1 MVEVLENWPK
11 KVYLASPRG
20 FCAGVIRAIE
30 ALRKVQELNADQ
42 TVYSYHEIIHN
53 THVVNDFEESGVKF
67 VNSVNDVPEGA
78 PLVFS
83 AHGVSP
89 KIIAEAEQRKLLVVD
104 ATCPLVSKTHTEAR
118 RFLDESRTVL
128 YIGHAGHD
136 ETEGTLGFAPEV
148 RLIEKV
154 EDIEKIEVPDPDKV
168 ALITQTT
175 LSMDDAA
182 NIRNSILKRFPNLVE
197 PSRLDICFAT
207 QNRQDGVKELIKRG
221 SEAIVVCGSPTSS
234 NSTRLK
240 EVALSYGA
248 ESFFVDEVGQ
258 LEPKKFN
265 SFKTVGLT
273 SGASAPE
280 DKFLEIVEFF
290 KSRGS
295 VIETIVVTDD
305 ENNRTFPLPK
315 NLN

>member
-1 MVEVLENWPK
+1 METVSDWPA

-20 FCAGVIRAIE
+20 FCAGVVMAIE
-30 ALRKVQELNADQ
+30 TLKEVQRLNPDQ

-53 THVVNDFEESGVKF
+53 NHVVSDFEKSGVKF
-67 VNSVNDVPEGA
+67 VNSVEEVPVGA
-78 PLVFS
+78 PLVLS

-89 KIIAEAEQRKLLVVD
+89 KIMGQAEQRKHHVID
-104 ATCPLVSKTHTEAR
+104 ATCPLVNKTHTEAR
-118 RFLDESRTVL
+118 RFLDEGRTVL

-148 RLIEKV
+148 KLIEKE
-154 EDIEKIEVPDPDKV
+154 EDIGKIEVPDPEKV

-207 QNRQDGVKELIKRG
+207 QNRQDGVKEMIKIG
-221 SEAIVVCGSPTSS
+221 AEAIVVCGSPTSS
-234 NSTRLK
+234 NSARLT
-240 EVALSYGA
+240 EVALAYGA
-248 ESFFVDEVGQ
+248 PSFLVDEASLLDPRNFTG
-258 LEPKKFN
+258 FRI
-265 SFKTVGLT
+265 VGLT

-280 DKFLEIVEFF
+280 DKFLEVVDFF
-290 KSRGS
+290 QSRGS
-295 VIETIVVTDD
+295 LVETLKVTDD
-305 ENNRTFPLPK
+305 ENNRTFALPK
-315 NLN
+315 GLG